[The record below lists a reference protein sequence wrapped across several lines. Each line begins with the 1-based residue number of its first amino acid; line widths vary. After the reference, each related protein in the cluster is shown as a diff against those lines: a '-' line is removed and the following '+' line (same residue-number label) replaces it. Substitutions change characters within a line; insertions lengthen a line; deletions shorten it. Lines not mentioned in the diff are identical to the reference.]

1 MLHIPDINFVYEFY
15 MLHVYTNTSD
25 NIPAN
30 IIDDFD
36 FQVLS
41 VNCVIC
47 VSVSSFVRG
56 NLAGSSET
64 SFFRT

>member
-30 IIDDFD
+30 IMTTLIFRSY
-36 FQVLS
+36 LS
-41 VNCVIC
+41 T
-47 VSVSSFVRG
+47 
-56 NLAGSSET
+56 A
-64 SFFRT
+64 

>member
-41 VNCVIC
+41 VN
-47 VSVSSFVRG
+47 SV
-56 NLAGSSET
+56 
-64 SFFRT
+64 